1 MAADAG
7 SYVMFLIVGVVL
19 VAVDGQLIRRSG
31 TTYLRAV
38 YPDSKVADS
47 VNQLITVVFHL
58 ATLGVLALISIVD
71 VDLGSPLESAV
82 AKLGILLLVLALAHG
97 ITIGVLAKVR
107 ARQQV
112 QVLDEELTAA
122 RVEDHTHAPAG
133 GNANSP
139 IKKPAQEPATGTQAQ
154 RTAQT
159 PAERATR

>member
-19 VAVDGQLIRRSG
+19 VVVDGQLIRRSG

-58 ATLGVLALISIVD
+58 ATLGVLALISTVNLD
-71 VDLGSPLESAV
+71 VGTPLESTV
-82 AKLGILLLVLALAHG
+82 AKLGVLLLILALAHG

-107 ARQQV
+107 SRQQV

-122 RVEDHTHAPAG
+122 RVEEHTHAPAG
-133 GNANSP
+133 GNTTTP
-139 IKKPAQEPATGTQAQ
+139 VKKTAQEPATGTQAQ

-159 PAERATR
+159 PAEGATS